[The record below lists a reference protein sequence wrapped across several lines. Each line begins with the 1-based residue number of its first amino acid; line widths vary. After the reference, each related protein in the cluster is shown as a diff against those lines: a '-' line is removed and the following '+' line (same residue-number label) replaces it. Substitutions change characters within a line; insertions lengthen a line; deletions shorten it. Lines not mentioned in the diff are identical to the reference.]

1 MSEFI
6 VIEKVVNESEDHID
20 GHLLTRKAFW
30 CSQLCTLRP
39 HGLNDQNLI
48 KKIELGSDDKSY
60 EILAIFFLSIF
71 RYCLIYSFLDF

>member
-30 CSQLCTLRP
+30 CSQLWTLRP

-48 KKIELGSDDKSY
+48 KKIELGSDDKFY
-60 EILAIFFLSIF
+60 AILAIFCPFSDIILFIHF
-71 RYCLIYSFLDF
+71 